1 MKKSGTA
8 GKSAR
13 SARSAKSALRIGA
26 VATSAALA
34 LGASGAA
41 YAATPGATPTTTAS
55 TSGRGAAAQAR
66 LQAAQALANARLQGR
81 LETLQ
86 ALSTAV
92 LDSKYLTSSE
102 KGTLSGRI
110 SADISALTALRTKV
124 ASETTA
130 AAVRTDEQA
139 MVDDYRVYMVMAPQV
154 RLTEALAAE
163 TDAASTLQKAYT
175 ALSDL
180 LAKQSG
186 GGTAQQRS
194 QLADLQSQITAAQT
208 AIGNEMAVELAV
220 QPGPD
225 ASAIQSA
232 LAPVRSAAKTA
243 HGDLLKARN
252 DAKSLRA
259 SLKS

>member
-1 MKKSGTA
+1 MSMKKSATA
-8 GKSAR
+8 GKSA
-13 SARSAKSALRIGA
+13 LRMGA

-41 YAATPGATPTTTAS
+41 YAATSGATPSAS
-55 TSGRGAAAQAR
+55 ASGRGAAAQAR
-66 LQAAQALANARLQGR
+66 LQAARTLADARLQGR
-81 LETLQ
+81 LETLH

-92 LDSKYLTSSE
+92 SDSKYLASDE
-102 KGTLSGRI
+102 KSTLSGRI
-110 SADISALTALRTKV
+110 SSDISALTALQTKV
-124 ASETTA
+124 AGETTA

-186 GGTAQQRS
+186 GGTAQQKS
-194 QLADLQSQITAAQT
+194 QLADLQTQIAAAQA

-232 LAPVRSAAKTA
+232 LAPVRSATKTA
-243 HGDLLKARN
+243 HADLLKART